1 MYNVWGLDAVALT
14 IDGARDF
21 RIGTD
26 DPNGLAAAIDSS
38 AGTSA
43 SER

>member
-14 IDGARDF
+14 IDGARDL
-21 RIGTD
+21 RIGTYD
-26 DPNGLAAAIDSS
+26 LIGLAAAIDSS